1 MITNIINNKNLPIY
15 AKGKNSREWIHVED
29 HCRALFTLYLKGK
42 NGENYNVGSGK
53 NLRNIDLVKKILKV
67 FKKMKY
73 KVGSKTKIK
82 FVKDRPGHDFRYALD
97 SKKIKL
103 KLKWKPKIN
112 FDKGLKTTV
121 EWYLKNKFFLKK
133 ISKKKYERRLGLS
146 I

>member
-1 MITNIINNKNLPIY
+1 M
-15 AKGKNSREWIHVED
+15 E
-29 HCRALFTLYLKGK
+29 
-42 NGENYNVGSGK
+42 
-53 NLRNIDLVKKILKV
+53 
-67 FKKMKY
+67 
-73 KVGSKTKIK
+73 
-82 FVKDRPGHDFRYALD
+82 
-97 SKKIKL
+97 KIKL